1 MGRMNDILMG
11 KYSKNDTNYNPIYMP
26 TYENFLN
33 ETSYDEQDPAPTAST
48 RSEDYKTKDDLRHV
62 CAIID
67 EILGVVG
74 DGEELDQPQIELVDT
89 IYTSIQKLK
98 RSIECREDLKSK
110 KQGKREKE
118 QSGE

>member
-1 MGRMNDILMG
+1 M
-11 KYSKNDTNYNPIYMP
+11 KNKFMP

-48 RSEDYKTKDDLRHV
+48 RSEDYKAKDDLRHV

-74 DGEELDQPQIELVDT
+74 DGEELDQLQIELVDT

-98 RSIECREDLKSK
+98 RSIEGREELKGK
-110 KQGKREKE
+110 EQEKREKE